1 MWSADAIVHAAA
13 EGLRVFA
20 EALDAEQAVHGVDA
34 LEEIDLHPV
43 IGKGLTSAGWGL
55 AAEQPYPSSPL
66 ARPQDRDRLRCDLVL
81 LPRPGQILA
90 DSILQQRERD
100 RAATTLFAEV
110 AERMMP
116 DVDAVDPRE
125 AMWIEVKA
133 VGQFTPLRGASD
145 PNPTYGS
152 EMVRGPLADL
162 RKLAGDPII
171 EHAGAMLIVMCE
183 RPEVAEHDLG
193 IVTHRCL
200 DAGLNVAA
208 PVIASIPIVNRMG
221 NACAAVGLIRLR
233 R

>member
-13 EGLRVFA
+13 EGLRHIA
-20 EALDAEQAVHGVDA
+20 EQLDAEQAVMGIDA
-34 LEEIDLHPV
+34 LDELDLHPV
-43 IGKGLTSAGWGL
+43 IGKGLTAVGVGVL
-55 AAEQPYPSSPL
+55 AEQPYPSSPL
-66 ARPQDRDRLRCDLVL
+66 ARPHDRDRPRCDLVL
-81 LPRPGQILA
+81 TPQPGQILA
-90 DSILQQRERD
+90 DQILRDRERD
-100 RAATTLFAEV
+100 RAAVTLFADI
-110 AERMMP
+110 A
-116 DVDAVDPRE
+116 DTLDDDINTVDPRE

-133 VGQFTPLRGASD
+133 VGQFTALRGASE
-145 PNPTYGS
+145 PNPSYAS

-162 RKLAGDPII
+162 RKLAADPII

-183 RPEVAEHDLG
+183 RPEIAENDMG

-208 PVIASIPIVNRMG
+208 PAIATIPIVNRMG